1 MNKQIKSYEVTQV
14 WVKDLFI
21 HLRDE
26 AKSLGVENVGQP
38 DKVTDW
44 EPYQDAAHSAHAI
57 GMLIASAMNQV
68 RKADVV
74 DVLETPIKELGLPW
88 MYRHRLER
96 CRILT
101 VEQLTE
107 MSQRELSCKRNIG
120 EKCISL
126 VKEALSRRGLSLADD

>member
-1 MNKQIKSYEVTQV
+1 MKKVHVAIFIYRGVLNALEVFADPGLAQA
-14 WVKDLFI
+14 KA
-21 HLRDE
+21 DE
-26 AKSLGVENVGQP
+26 WKKEANPE
-38 DKVTDW
+38 
-44 EPYQDAAHSAHAI
+44 E
-57 GMLIASAMNQV
+57 
-68 RKADVV
+68 DVV
-74 DVLETPIKELGLPW
+74 DVLEKEVIIDGTPIRELGLPW
-88 MYRHRLER
+88 LYRHRLER